1 MCQYEND
8 LPAEKAA
15 EKKGAWLQKE
25 NEDEERKKCAE
36 EKTQKR
42 KKGFV
47 SIETADV
54 VFLY

>member
-25 NEDEERKKCAE
+25 NEDEERQE
-36 EKTQKR
+36 RSQEKTQER
-42 KKGFV
+42 QKGSV
-47 SIETADV
+47 SIETARV